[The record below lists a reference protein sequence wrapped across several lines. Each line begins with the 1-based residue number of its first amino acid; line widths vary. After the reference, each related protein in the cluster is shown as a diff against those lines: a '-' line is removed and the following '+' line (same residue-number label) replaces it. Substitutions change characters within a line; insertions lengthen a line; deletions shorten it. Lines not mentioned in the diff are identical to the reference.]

1 MDYIIIEVPDMNDS
15 VSRIVLNGKQYLMRF
30 TYNDTGG
37 YWSFGL
43 SDALG
48 EPIVMGVKV
57 VPRFPLNVFYYG
69 VAELPMGVFGV
80 MTELDKVGRADFREG
95 RASFIFAPVQ
105 SFLPWIFRGTS
116 CGRSKRRPTRHPP
129 QIHPSSRK
137 SVVVG
142 EKGISAIEG
151 ERDRPKPENL
161 AHPPFFS
168 VFRTLLIFVPRLV
181 RTTVRRTS
189 GGNPL
194 VTKPNLTITLYIERK
209 LLKESRAK
217 EATALQNFDR
227 QYRLIAGQA
236 GQVGFEIGE
245 GPTPLHVSF
254 SFQKA
259 DLKSQN
265 TGKVSIWNLNPQHL
279 AELSKD
285 DCVVSLKAGY
295 GSVMPLIFTG
305 VVTYTSTSL
314 DGADR
319 CTQLELVDNRI
330 EVRDTYAS
338 VSYSGTVNTKTLIQD
353 AADQMGVAVT
363 FSYNAEFV
371 DLPNGFSF
379 VGPAKDVLTKACD
392 CSSLQWSI
400 QNGVLQVKKPG
411 DVMSKEVYV
420 LSPDTGLLGIPKQ
433 IQVSDDK
440 DTSKAQHGWDV
451 EYLMNAAINID
462 DYVKLESK
470 MVTGFFRVYSLE
482 IEGDNVEGSWTCTA
496 RLLEVSG

>member
-1 MDYIIIEVPDMNDS
+1 M
-15 VSRIVLNGKQYLMRF
+15 
-30 TYNDTGG
+30 
-37 YWSFGL
+37 
-43 SDALG
+43 
-48 EPIVMGVKV
+48 
-57 VPRFPLNVFYYG
+57 
-69 VAELPMGVFGV
+69 
-80 MTELDKVGRADFREG
+80 
-95 RASFIFAPVQ
+95 
-105 SFLPWIFRGTS
+105 
-116 CGRSKRRPTRHPP
+116 
-129 QIHPSSRK
+129 
-137 SVVVG
+137 
-142 EKGISAIEG
+142 
-151 ERDRPKPENL
+151 
-161 AHPPFFS
+161 
-168 VFRTLLIFVPRLV
+168 
-181 RTTVRRTS
+181 
-189 GGNPL
+189 
-194 VTKPNLTITLYIERK
+194 
-209 LLKESRAK
+209 
-217 EATALQNFDR
+217 
-227 QYRLIAGQA
+227 
-236 GQVGFEIGE
+236 
-245 GPTPLHVSF
+245 
-254 SFQKA
+254 
-259 DLKSQN
+259 KSQN

-330 EVRDTYAS
+330 EVRDTYVS

-482 IEGDNVEGSWTCTA
+482 SEGDNVEGSWTCTA